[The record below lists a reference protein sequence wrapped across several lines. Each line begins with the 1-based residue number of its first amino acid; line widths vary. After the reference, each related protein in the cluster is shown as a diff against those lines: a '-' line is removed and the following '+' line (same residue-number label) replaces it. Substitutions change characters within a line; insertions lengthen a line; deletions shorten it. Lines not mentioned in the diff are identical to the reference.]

1 MEYVSSVERIGIKKG
16 MQQGVLELLARQI
29 TRRFEVSSDS
39 VQPIFAGLTT
49 EQIEELG
56 ERFIEAQS
64 LDEIRNRA
72 DELRRPLVQNVQKR
86 MLRHGSSHIRRFSA
100 RSLW

>member
-39 VQPIFAGLTT
+39 LQPIFAGLTT
-49 EQIEELG
+49 EQIEKLG
-56 ERFIEAQS
+56 EQFVDAEN
-64 LDEIRNRA
+64 LDEIRQWA
-72 DELRRPLVQNVQKR
+72 DELRQRQ
-86 MLRHGSSHIRRFSA
+86 
-100 RSLW
+100 